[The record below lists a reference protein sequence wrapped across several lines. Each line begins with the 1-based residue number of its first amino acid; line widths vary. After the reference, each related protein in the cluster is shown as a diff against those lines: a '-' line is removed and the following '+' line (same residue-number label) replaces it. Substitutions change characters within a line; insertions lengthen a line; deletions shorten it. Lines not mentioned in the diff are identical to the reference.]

1 MLAFFSSIHWIDPAV
16 QAALIGAL
24 GSILAATIA
33 AVCAAA
39 IGKRFVDQ
47 QRLRSKLRLAV
58 SDVQFLLQVEAAHC
72 DLQLRH
78 ETGATKLSVRE
89 LVRAQGAARWS
100 GAFTPG
106 RARFAG
112 LLEDDQT

>member
-1 MLAFFSSIHWIDPAV
+1 MLAFPSFLLLADPAV
-16 QAALIGAL
+16 QAALISAL
-24 GSILAATIA
+24 GSILAALIA
-33 AVCAAA
+33 AACAAL

-58 SDVQFLLQVEAAHC
+58 ADVQFLLQVEAAHC
-72 DLQLRH
+72 DVHVRH
-78 ETGATKLSVRE
+78 ETGATKLGVRE

-106 RARFAG
+106 RARLAG
-112 LLEDDQT
+112 LLDEE